1 MNDLVINN
9 HVIVP
14 LVIVG
19 SPRGVSKR
27 LRAEN
32 IALAPF
38 SYDYWNIANWN
49 LAEGAS

>member
-14 LVIVG
+14 LVQVVG
-19 SPRGVSKR
+19 NTGVSRK
-27 LRAEN
+27 LNQEN
-32 IALAPF
+32 LGLAAF

-49 LAEGAS
+49 LATE